1 MSFKPVSSDAAKHL
15 NTLYPTQK
23 GTPKSQSS
31 CKTKWNALKKQYSV
45 VKNIKSLSVFS
56 WNDEHSVSVTP
67 ETSGAWDA
75 HTKAHLQSKPFSFK
89 GFLKFVMH
97 QPHARKQPEVSVC
110 FIFYIFSMAPPPP
123 VHIGAS
129 STSSIPPL
137 LPPQALPTQ

>member
-15 NTLYPTQK
+15 NALYPTQK

-31 CKTKWNALKKQYSV
+31 CKTKWNANSV

-75 HTKAHLQSKPFSFK
+75 HTKAH
-89 GFLKFVMH
+89 
-97 QPHARKQPEVSVC
+97 
-110 FIFYIFSMAPPPP
+110 
-123 VHIGAS
+123 
-129 STSSIPPL
+129 PL
-137 LPPQALPTQ
+137 